1 MTDLSNT
8 EETNVLNNIAA
19 GGVYVSL
26 HTADEGDEPVPAR
39 GTGSTEIP
47 STNADYSRQ
56 HLTEANCTVTT
67 VDVGGST
74 LSNAVAI
81 SWGTTTSDWGTVTHA
96 ALWNTPIG
104 GVGEKPYTG
113 TVALG
118 NGGSVPSGI
127 EVRINAGE
135 LTFTVD

>member
-1 MTDLSNT
+1 MTDLSNSQ
-8 EETNVLNNIAA
+8 ETTVLNNIKT

-26 HTADEGDEPVPAR
+26 HTADEGDEPVPAK
-39 GTGSTEIP
+39 GVGSTEV
-47 STNADYSRQ
+47 TAADYARQ

-74 LSNAVAI
+74 LTNAVAI

-96 ALWNTPIG
+96 ALWNTAVG
-104 GVGEKPYTG
+104 GVGEKPYTS

-118 NGGSVPSGI
+118 NAGAVPSGI